1 MYRSGQRDGDVLLQ
15 KDAVMLIHAHIS
27 TDTTVHSPEWL
38 NYVVPMADMIEPS
51 WNTAEA
57 GAEVARKY
65 GMRTGTLLIA
75 YRTPTVTAMKP
86 ITGPGVLVPDE
97 RCLHHRDGRVW
108 RVNETAYKPQADPSL
123 RFLNSR
129 HPDVREAALADRA
142 VLKGF
147 GYAGVRYDET
157 IIGWGRWNS
166 IDFNDCAEF
175 TSSASYAYQLAA
187 LMRELR
193 EQPGGWVQLP
203 SVMQPGESEAARI
216 FSACRGLSC
225 ENFPAGNGLTR
236 EAWTEKGIRAIDV
249 PYGATERSIAVGAAI
264 ASTLRRIAA
273 PVDVMTF
280 ANFPLGIGAASD
292 MVAGFSGS
300 RLYVNVDSLRD
311 KKTGWLIT
319 PLR

>member
-1 MYRSGQRDGDVLLQ
+1 MLLHTY
-15 KDAVMLIHAHIS
+15 VS

-51 WNTAEA
+51 WNIAEA

-75 YRTPTVTAMKP
+75 YRTPTVTATKP
-86 ITGPGVLVPDE
+86 ITGPGVPVSDE
-97 RCLHHRDGRVW
+97 WCLHHRDGRVW
-108 RVNETAYKPQADPSL
+108 RVNETAYKPQAAPSL
-123 RFLNSR
+123 RFLNPK
-129 HPDVREAALADRA
+129 HGDVLAAALADRDRLGA
-142 VLKGF
+142 L

-157 IIGWGRWNS
+157 VIGWGRGNS
-166 IDFNDCAEF
+166 IDFADCAEF

-203 SVMQPGESEAARI
+203 SVMQPWEPEVTRI

-236 EAWTEKGIRAIDV
+236 EVWTEKGIRAIDV

-264 ASTLRRIAA
+264 ASTLRRIAD
-273 PVDVMTF
+273 PCDVMTF
-280 ANFPLGIGAASD
+280 AGFPFGIQAASD